1 MFPPDRG
8 GGGGGGEDQKK
19 KFKSVQIDHRLQNG
33 SV

>member
-1 MFPPDRG
+1 MFPPDR
-8 GGGGGGEDQKK
+8 GGGGGEDQKK